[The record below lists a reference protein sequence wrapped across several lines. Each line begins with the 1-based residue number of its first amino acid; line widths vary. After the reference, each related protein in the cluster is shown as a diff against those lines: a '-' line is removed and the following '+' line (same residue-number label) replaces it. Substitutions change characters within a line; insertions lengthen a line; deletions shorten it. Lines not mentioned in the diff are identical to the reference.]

1 MPQHSIEH
9 RPGAGHQRIAMMGA
23 FQLTDFKATSL
34 ATRQQCRQR
43 YTTAQAFAER
53 NDVGAYTVVL
63 FGEQGAATADTGLHF
78 VEDQQNVYRG
88 TAARHP

>member
-1 MPQHSIEH
+1 
-9 RPGAGHQRIAMMGA
+9 MMGA

-53 NDVGAYTVVL
+53 NDVGAYTVLL
-63 FGEQGAATADTGLHF
+63 FGEQGAAMADAGLHF
-78 VEDQQNVYRG
+78 VEDQQNAQL
-88 TAARHP
+88 AAQPLDTLEVMLGRPG